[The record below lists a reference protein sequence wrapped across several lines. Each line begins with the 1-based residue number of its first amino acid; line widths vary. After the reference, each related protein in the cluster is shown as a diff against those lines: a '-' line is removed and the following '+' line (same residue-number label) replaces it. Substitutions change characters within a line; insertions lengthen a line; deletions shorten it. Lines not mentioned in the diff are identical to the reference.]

1 MSCHKLE
8 FFSLIFY
15 VKEGKH
21 WKVSLMETFR
31 MIFSLHAGVTP
42 PIPITSFYV
51 IVIIKWLLV
60 ALVPGEAS
68 VIEKQPSIL
77 LITSILKIKINSKT
91 FQFFINSTKTLK
103 MANLYWGKD
112 LFTIRHSLW
121 GRKTYLEQPH
131 LASACF
137 VKVFHKM
144 TTCPKQPLLS
154 GPKSDC
160 LIQVVLYSPEGIEIN

>member
-77 LITSILKIKINSKT
+77 LITSILNIKINSKT

-121 GRKTYLEQPH
+121 GGKPTWNNHIWLVLVLWRSFIRWPPVQSNHFWVVPR
-131 LASACF
+131 
-137 VKVFHKM
+137 V
-144 TTCPKQPLLS
+144 
-154 GPKSDC
+154 
-160 LIQVVLYSPEGIEIN
+160 IVLYRLSYIPQKE